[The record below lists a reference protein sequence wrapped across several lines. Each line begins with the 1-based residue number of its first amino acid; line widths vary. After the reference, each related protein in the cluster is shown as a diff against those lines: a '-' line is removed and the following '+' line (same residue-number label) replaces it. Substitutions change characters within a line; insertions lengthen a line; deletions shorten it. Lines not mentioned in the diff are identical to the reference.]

1 MKEEN
6 TNNQANN
13 NQTPTQGVPVQAQV
27 VTPVDREV
35 INTKKKKNSNVSIFI
50 IVVILGVILFYMD
63 NILDYFDENITPYI
77 KETEESL
84 NGNLYNGKVKIDDS
98 SSYMT
103 TNSIKFYNFKRG
115 SGTILLLNYVSS
127 KSFSNVKNK
136 DIYIEIYNSD
146 SELLYKELFNLDS
159 LEKNTTGVYSI
170 NVSNDIYSNA
180 FYMLVH
186 VYTKDE
192 EKSNQTLNCT
202 FDDGL
207 ENTSLNYSIT
217 YNFTNNNLI
226 SYAVNKEFTY
236 ISESTEV
243 TKYKEDLKN
252 EYLNLNNYNIT
263 AIYSDTSVNYTIT
276 LSTIP
281 EGFNPL
287 HNGSDTPY
295 VIKTKEQSKGW
306 TCK

>member
-115 SGTILLLNYVSS
+115 
-127 KSFSNVKNK
+127 
-136 DIYIEIYNSD
+136 
-146 SELLYKELFNLDS
+146 
-159 LEKNTTGVYSI
+159 
-170 NVSNDIYSNA
+170 
-180 FYMLVH
+180 
-186 VYTKDE
+186 
-192 EKSNQTLNCT
+192 
-202 FDDGL
+202 
-207 ENTSLNYSIT
+207 
-217 YNFTNNNLI
+217 
-226 SYAVNKEFTY
+226 
-236 ISESTEV
+236 
-243 TKYKEDLKN
+243 
-252 EYLNLNNYNIT
+252 
-263 AIYSDTSVNYTIT
+263 
-276 LSTIP
+276 
-281 EGFNPL
+281 
-287 HNGSDTPY
+287 
-295 VIKTKEQSKGW
+295 
-306 TCK
+306 